1 MMTAPELPPF
11 IPTMPYDGDVSQF
24 RRFGPF
30 LVAQEFLGWRE
41 EVRSWKDGAYL
52 GAVLS
57 MSPTYRI
64 SGPGAARFLSDHFVN
79 NMTSLNVGG
88 SRHGLMC
95 DGRGRILMDGTV
107 LRTGTRSSPRSGCRP
122 TSSTRSSHRPAGTTP
137 WGRT

>member
-1 MMTAPELPPF
+1 MTAPELPPF

-24 RRFGPF
+24 RKFGPF

-41 EVRSWKDGAYL
+41 EVSSWKDGAYL

-57 MSPTYRI
+57 LSPTYRI

-79 NMTSLNVGG
+79 NMASLTVGG

-95 DGRGRILMDGTV
+95 DERGRILIDGTV
-107 LRTGTRSSPRSGCRP
+107 LRTGDEEFTAIW
-122 TSSTRSSHRPAGTTP
+122 T
-137 WGRT
+137 